1 MEKNF
6 KIFIIF
12 LQTKFQLIFLVLKNK
27 KKQRWKQAEKNKK
40 YLITSKDK
48 IMARI
53 RKILLAVF
61 LLCNISAIGQVSIKD
76 YEHDENWHVLPED
89 QMEFTI

>member
-27 KKQRWKQAEKNKK
+27 KKQR
-40 YLITSKDK
+40 
-48 IMARI
+48 
-53 RKILLAVF
+53 
-61 LLCNISAIGQVSIKD
+61 
-76 YEHDENWHVLPED
+76 
-89 QMEFTI
+89 